1 MIKPP
6 SVTQLLSLL
15 DKPALLK
22 WANKIG
28 LEGVTLDEHYKKSK
42 AAGISYHTQV
52 EDMIKHGK
60 EIEDEVLRKN
70 YAYFFS
76 GSEIVESEKV
86 VLCEHWQGRF
96 DIKFKRNGVTYLCD
110 FKSNAK
116 GVYLEN
122 KLQLV
127 AYSEIEKV
135 DEIGII
141 SLPDFTFHQV
151 RIKDRKPYTGIL
163 RALSHIYKCKNDLGL
178 T

>member
-1 MIKPP
+1 MNNVP

-28 LEGVTLDEHYKKSK
+28 LEGISLDEHRAKSK
-42 AAGISYHTQV
+42 SVGISFHEQV
-52 EDMIKHGK
+52 EAKIKHGT
-60 EIEDEVLRKN
+60 EIKDPVLRSN
-70 YAYFFS
+70 YDNFFK
-76 GSEIVESEKV
+76 GSTIFESEKV
-86 VLCEHWQGRF
+86 VSCKHWQGRF
-96 DIKFKRNGVTYLCD
+96 DVKFSRNGLTYLCD

-127 AYSEIEKV
+127 AYSEIEQV

-141 SLPDFTFHQV
+141 SLPDFKYFQV
-151 RIKDRKPYTGIL
+151 RIKDRKPYIGIL
-163 RALSHIYKCKNDLGL
+163 LALSHIYKCKNQIGKW
-178 T
+178 